1 VKKLLNTLYITTQDT
16 WLSREGETA
25 VVTVDH
31 EVRQKLP
38 IHNIGSIVCFGQIN
52 ATPSFLGFCAERGVA
67 VSFFTE
73 YGKYLMRM
81 DAPVRGNVLLRRQ
94 QYRFADDQK
103 ESAKIARSVLV
114 GKVYNSRIVL
124 QRAAREENALYP
136 EIIQNTVDALASS
149 LKELGK
155 TISLEA
161 MRGIEGDA
169 ARHYFDVFDHL
180 IISQKED
187 FAFIDRN
194 RRPPMDNVNAMLSF
208 AYSLL
213 AHEMAS
219 ALEGV
224 GLDPA
229 VGFLHRD
236 RPGRPSL
243 ALDLMEEFRSWFAD
257 RIVLTLINRKEVTG
271 NQFTKSESGAIEM
284 NDDARKKLL
293 IAWQKRK
300 QDELVHP
307 FLGEKVAIGILPHI
321 QARLLARYIRGD
333 MDAYPPFVWR

>member
-1 VKKLLNTLYITTQDT
+1 LKKLLNTLYITTQGT

-38 IHNIGSIVCFGQIN
+38 IHNIGSIVCFGLIN
-52 ATPSFLGFCAERGVA
+52 ATPAFLGFCAERGVA

-94 QYRFADDQK
+94 QYRFADDQN

-124 QRAAREENALYP
+124 QRAAREDNALNP
-136 EIIQNTVDALASS
+136 EIIQNTVDTLAGS

-155 TISLEA
+155 TVSLDT

-187 FAFIDRN
+187 FTFIDRN

-213 AHEMAS
+213 AHEVAS

-257 RIVLTLINRKEVTG
+257 RIVLTLINRKEVAG

-321 QARLLARYIRGD
+321 QAQLLARYIRGD

>member
-1 VKKLLNTLYITTQDT
+1 LKKLLNTLYITTQGA

-52 ATPSFLGFCAERGVA
+52 ATPAFLGFCAERGVA

-81 DAPVRGNVLLRRQ
+81 EAPVRGNVLLRRQ
-94 QYRFADDQK
+94 QYRLADNEQ
-103 ESAKIARSVLV
+103 ESAKIARSVLI
-114 GKVYNSRIVL
+114 GKIFNSRVVL
-124 QRAAREENALYP
+124 QRAAREESTLYP
-136 EIIQNTVDALASS
+136 DQLQKTVDSLALSI
-149 LKELGK
+149 KDLGK
-155 TISLEA
+155 TASLDA
-161 MRGIEGDA
+161 LRGIEGDA
-169 ARHYFDVFDHL
+169 ARQYFDVFDHL
-180 IISQKED
+180 IVSQKED
-187 FAFIDRN
+187 FEFTDRN
-194 RRPPMDNVNAMLSF
+194 RRPPMDNVNAMLSY
-208 AYSLL
+208 AYTLL
-213 AHEMAS
+213 AHDVAS

-257 RIVLTLINRKEVTG
+257 RIVLTLINRKEVLG
-271 NQFTKSESGAIEM
+271 KQFSKSESGAVDMGEE
-284 NDDARKKLL
+284 ARKSLL
-293 IAWQKRK
+293 LAWQKRK
-300 QDELVHP
+300 QDELTHP
-307 FLGEKVAIGILPHI
+307 FLEEKVPIGILPHI
-321 QARLLARYIRGD
+321 QAQLLARYIRGD
-333 MDAYPPFVWR
+333 IDAYPPFVWR